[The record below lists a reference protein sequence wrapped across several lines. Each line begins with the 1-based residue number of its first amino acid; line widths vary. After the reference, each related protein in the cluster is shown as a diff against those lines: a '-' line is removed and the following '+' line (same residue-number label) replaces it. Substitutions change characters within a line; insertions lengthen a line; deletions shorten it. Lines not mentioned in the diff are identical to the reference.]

1 MEAMEALAVSP
12 NKNFRIPRILK
23 NLGSNPLEILNLLR
37 SQKPWER
44 VQHHLPEQPV
54 SKGCPDAGPA
64 SRRAAAARPSELAA
78 GSSPAVSQGRND
90 CLPSQCR
97 PGQKQAPATRQRR
110 RACPPCRP
118 GPRSLPVCRVVW
130 WGAPG
135 ECAYLRRPPS
145 RSESVPAV
153 TPSRGPAG
161 RSPST
166 RPARLSPCP
175 PGQPTMPSHTLP
187 SPSLLWPSPPPA
199 NEFFPGGTE
208 FFSGGTGFSPGSTGF
223 FPTGTGFQVFP
234 WRYQIFPVLYRFFL
248 LCRNRIFPRAR
259 THQFKFR

>member
-23 NLGSNPLEILNLLR
+23 NLGSNPLEILNLLG
-37 SQKPWER
+37 SQKPWKR
-44 VQHHLPEQPV
+44 VQRHLPEQPV

-175 PGQPTMPSHTLP
+175 PGQRSGAEASGEPPGLFGTAACAG
-187 SPSLLWPSPPPA
+187 PSLPRTLDPSK
-199 NEFFPGGTE
+199 
-208 FFSGGTGFSPGSTGF
+208 
-223 FPTGTGFQVFP
+223 
-234 WRYQIFPVLYRFFL
+234 I
-248 LCRNRIFPRAR
+248 
-259 THQFKFR
+259 